1 LRNIYK
7 FIENQTEIA
16 TRQQTK
22 PRRGV
27 HADKATPA
35 LTNSSETESNAV
47 LSDHQDPI
55 AHTLDLCFRQTE
67 MRVQANTAV
76 SLK

>member
-1 LRNIYK
+1 MRNIYK

-22 PRRGV
+22 PLRGV
-27 HADKATPA
+27 QADWAKPA
-35 LTNSSETESNAV
+35 LTNSPETEYNAV
-47 LSDHQDPI
+47 RSDNRNPI
-55 AHTLDLCFRQTE
+55 AQTLGLCFRQTE
-67 MRVQANTAV
+67 MRVQAIAGA